1 MGGIPHHH
9 AGGRV
14 HPAVPEPVFAHLH
27 LAHAVNVLKTEQLGK
42 IVLKTPRAYL
52 LDQVIAAGGG
62 KHSLLPAPA
71 LELCQRGGGV
81 CHGRAMPLDSG
92 VIVLHK
98 PGSQLRVGVSG
109 KIKPGAEVIFLNGET
124 KDLPVF
130 GKVIPLGVAMRFQ
143 HPVQAP
149 VGEIHIVQQ
158 GPVPVPEDDSVW
170 LHGFLL
176 L

>member
-1 MGGIPHHH
+1 
-9 AGGRV
+9 
-14 HPAVPEPVFAHLH
+14 
-27 LAHAVNVLKTEQLGK
+27 
-42 IVLKTPRAYL
+42 
-52 LDQVIAAGGG
+52 
-62 KHSLLPAPA
+62 
-71 LELCQRGGGV
+71 
-81 CHGRAMPLDSG
+81 MPLDSG

-109 KIKPGAEVIFLNGET
+109 KIKPGAEVIFLNGEA

-130 GKVIPLGVAMRFQ
+130 GKVIPRGVAVRFQ